1 METKKNSYHNTNKE
15 DGATLFNSNKAAEN
29 QEQQILD
36 IFKTKG
42 YNNITPE
49 FVQAC
54 YFPNTPL
61 TSIRRAFSNLAD
73 PSRYNA
79 IEKSEVMVMGN
90 YGKKVHTWNLKGT
103 SDEKE

>member
-1 METKKNSYHNTNKE
+1 MKKSYHNTNKE
-15 DGATLFNSNKAAEN
+15 KGATLFESNKKAET
-29 QEQQILD
+29 QEEKVLD
-36 IFKTKG
+36 IFKTKE

-54 YFPNTPL
+54 YFPDTPL

-73 PSRYNA
+73 PDRYNA
-79 IEKSEVMVMGN
+79 IEKSDVMVMGN

-103 SDEKE
+103 SDGKE